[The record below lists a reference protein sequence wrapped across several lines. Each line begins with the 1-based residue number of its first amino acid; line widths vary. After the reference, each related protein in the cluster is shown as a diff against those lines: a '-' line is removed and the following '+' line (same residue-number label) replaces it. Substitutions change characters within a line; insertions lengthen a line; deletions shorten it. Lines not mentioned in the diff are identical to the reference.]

1 MGPQFGCD
9 ILSLLKQIYLFELKT
24 ILNINSLMFFF
35 FCHFFFLIQI
45 TVKVKVLTEP
55 MERHGAGGDFVS
67 LNVIDSLSKTV
78 KVAFMPLTKRTKM
91 IRDKFYL
98 LRNVSVGQ
106 FVRISETS
114 RVRYTEASFYN
125 E

>member
-1 MGPQFGCD
+1 M
-9 ILSLLKQIYLFELKT
+9 
-24 ILNINSLMFFF
+24 
-35 FCHFFFLIQI
+35 IQI

-106 FVRISETS
+106 VVRISETS